1 MNLRDLLGVGTELKE
16 SIFKNRNQ
24 INSTVTTRTWVL
36 PTEWTGTWPSAGLA
50 SEWKKHL
57 PFPLVWMVDVVLQG
71 VWVLYRIN
79 KDEVDESLPLL
90 AFWRDVVNATF
101 LKYSKEDRLSSSNIG
116 IRNIPLDVCYDDTKH
131 YQVQPEHRRIQN
143 SFKHLRWRRPHMVR
157 LYVMPRD
164 TSAAGRPWDVLRTSV

>member
-1 MNLRDLLGVGTELKE
+1 
-16 SIFKNRNQ
+16 
-24 INSTVTTRTWVL
+24 
-36 PTEWTGTWPSAGLA
+36 
-50 SEWKKHL
+50 
-57 PFPLVWMVDVVLQG
+57 MVDVVLQG
-71 VWVLYRIN
+71 VWVLYHIN

-90 AFWRDVVNATF
+90 AFRRNVVNATF
-101 LKYSKEDRLSSSNIG
+101 LKYSKDDRLSSSNIG